1 MRRSKPPS
9 NDKCMKIVFFGLAIT
24 SSWGNGHATTFR
36 ALLKAL
42 SERGY
47 DIIFFEHDVKWYASN
62 RDLPN
67 PAFCKVHV
75 FGSWNEQRSLI
86 RSELADADVAVA
98 GSFFPDGQRA
108 IDEVLNSP
116 ARVKAFYDI
125 DTPITVARLQAD
137 GETPYL
143 RGSQISHFDIYF
155 SFTGG
160 PLLQKITSVFGAV
173 RTCPLFCSVDPSL
186 YFRRQSAKRFACDIS
201 YMGTYAPDRQ

>member
-1 MRRSKPPS
+1 
-9 NDKCMKIVFFGLAIT
+9 MKIVFFGLAIT

-42 SERGY
+42 SERGH

-116 ARVKAFYDI
+116 ARRALVWRSSTRVCAASPIARTSASLISLRYAFTSKLEAGNRI
-125 DTPITVARLQAD
+125 SLPGAKKVSSPGQSSEMMAAPHAAASNKRTD
-137 GETPYL
+137 GE
-143 RGSQISHFDIYF
+143 
-155 SFTGG
+155 
-160 PLLQKITSVFGAV
+160 
-173 RTCPLFCSVDPSL
+173 
-186 YFRRQSAKRFACDIS
+186 
-201 YMGTYAPDRQ
+201 